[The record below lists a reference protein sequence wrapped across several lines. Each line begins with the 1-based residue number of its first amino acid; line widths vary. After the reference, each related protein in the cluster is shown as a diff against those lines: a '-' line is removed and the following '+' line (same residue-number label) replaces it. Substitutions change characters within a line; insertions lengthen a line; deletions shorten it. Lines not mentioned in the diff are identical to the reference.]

1 VEELNRVNGE
11 EKLREENQKLPRV
24 VEVIFKLMIAEFKKD
39 KTENKRNG
47 LVLSLRRVGK
57 VIKTLY

>member
-1 VEELNRVNGE
+1 MNGE